1 MKVACHYA
9 IPRPPQPKLDAAV
22 QDGIKLIESLGG
34 EINFLYPGS
43 KAKKIIPRFLCGL
56 HQLHYLRQLDHRVDL
71 HQIFSNG
78 IYPYPV
84 LRLFTKPIVFTSVI
98 ELQSK
103 FPPFSRSLLKQV
115 RKFVVVT
122 DKDQDKLTKAGLASE
137 VILPGIDIDR
147 FSYNPLQIQDNFVLL
162 FGSAPWNEAQFEEKG
177 VNALLQAAR
186 EIPWLHLIFLW
197 RGKLLQEMKARV
209 HSYGLS
215 DRVQVLDRRVDV
227 NKIQSM
233 VHASIVLATKSEL
246 VKAYPHSLLESLA
259 AGKPVVI
266 SACLPMADYVDNKK
280 CGVIVA
286 EVKSADL
293 IDKICFLRTQYEF
306 FVSQVNELNLGKFS
320 GEAMVSSYLRLYQR
334 ILG

>member
-56 HQLHYLRQLDHRVDL
+56 HQLSYLRQLDRRVDL

-103 FPPFSRSLLKQV
+103 LPPFSRSLLKQV
-115 RKFVVVT
+115 LKFVVVT
-122 DKDQDKLTKAGLASE
+122 DNDRDKLTKAGFASE

-162 FGSAPWNEAQFEEKG
+162 YGSAPWNEAQFEEKG
-177 VNALLQAAR
+177 VDALLQAAR
-186 EIPWLHLIFLW
+186 EIPWLHIIFLW
-197 RGKLLQEMKARV
+197 RGKLLREMKERV
-209 HSYGLS
+209 HSHGLS
-215 DRVQVLDRRVDV
+215 DRVQILDRRVDV
-227 NKIQSM
+227 NKILSM

-259 AGKPVVI
+259 AGKPVVV
-266 SACLPMADYVDNKK
+266 SDCLPMSDYVENKN
-280 CGVIVA
+280 CGVTIEA
-286 EVKSADL
+286 VKSPEL
-293 IDKICFLRTQYEF
+293 VDKICLLRTKYEF
-306 FVSQVNELNLGKFS
+306 FVSQVNELNLEDFS
-320 GEAMVSSYLRLYQR
+320 GKAMVASYLRLYQR
-334 ILG
+334 VLD